1 MIDKRYIESAKQI
14 RSEYLRLNDEL
25 NRYQDDV
32 KELGEFLLKKVDEL
46 KNFNDK
52 EIKKAKTKDELSQV
66 TKVLVNNLTE
76 IEDKEKIIGAKVS
89 EINKKIERLKKDE
102 IILYN
107 TLKEKYPEMTNEELR
122 DEVQSH
128 LEK

>member
-14 RSEYLRLNDEL
+14 RTEYLRLNEEL
-25 NRYQDDV
+25 SRYEGDV

-46 KNFNDK
+46 KNFNEK

-66 TKVLVNNLTE
+66 TKILVSNLSE
-76 IEDKEKIIGAKVS
+76 IEDRERIIGAKVS
-89 EINKKIERLKKDE
+89 DINKKIERLKKDE
-102 IILYN
+102 IVLYN
-107 TLKEKYPEMTNEELR
+107 TLREKYPKMTNEELR

-128 LEK
+128 LDK

>member
-32 KELGEFLLKKVDEL
+32 KELGEFLLRKVEDL
-46 KNFNDK
+46 KNFNDE
-52 EIKKAKTKDELSQV
+52 EIKKAKTKDELSQL
-66 TKVLVNNLTE
+66 TKVLVSNLTE
-76 IEDKEKIIGAKVS
+76 IEEKEKIIGSKVND
-89 EINKKIERLKKDE
+89 INKKIERLKKDE
-102 IILYN
+102 IVLYN
-107 TLKEKYPEMTNEELR
+107 TLREKYPEMTNEELR

>member
-107 TLKEKYPEMTNEELR
+107 TLREKYPEMTNEELR

>member
-14 RSEYLRLNDEL
+14 RSEYLRLNEEL

-32 KELGEFLLKKVDEL
+32 KELGEFLLRKVDEL

-66 TKVLVNNLTE
+66 TKVLVSNLTE
-76 IEDKEKIIGAKVS
+76 IEDKEKIIGSKVND
-89 EINKKIERLKKDE
+89 INKKIERLKKDE
-102 IILYN
+102 IVLYN
-107 TLKEKYPEMTNEELR
+107 ILREKYPEMTNEQLR